1 MDQRR
6 IRRVI
11 AAAALAM
18 TLALAPPAHAAGGRG
33 GGPEPGLFS
42 PGLFSKAWQWL
53 AEVSSLWTGGPQQA
67 PATRQDPAAA
77 SKRSMGIDPNGFQ
90 AAAINRIPASSEGS
104 MSNDPND

>member
-33 GGPEPGLFS
+33 WRPETGLFS

-53 AEVSSLWTGGPQQA
+53 AEVWPWTGGPQQA
-67 PATRQDPAAA
+67 PAAG
-77 SKRSMGIDPNGFQ
+77 SKRSMGIDPNG
-90 AAAINRIPASSEGS
+90 
-104 MSNDPND
+104 